1 MRPRHFELHFKLQT
15 AAANTFTRVSS
26 FSRLPLPKSCCD
38 RKNLFIFGRSY
49 LMKSEWLFV
58 PSEGTESYFETLRGY
73 LDAHGCP
80 VALYSDKHTVFRH
93 QKA

>member
-1 MRPRHFELHFKLQT
+1 
-15 AAANTFTRVSS
+15 
-26 FSRLPLPKSCCD
+26 
-38 RKNLFIFGRSY
+38 
-49 LMKSEWLFV
+49 MKPEWLFV
-58 PSEGTESYFETLRGY
+58 PSESTESYFETLRGY